1 MNDEERQKNYDRAVK
16 LLSEQNFAAALI
28 VGAIATVLAA
38 VAFGAIVSTW
48 TFAYGFAAA
57 GVGIFIG
64 LSMGLNGRG
73 ISTHFAVAAA
83 MFTIVGCA
91 LGNLSWV
98 VIDLVRAKRMS
109 PIDVLRDTPFAE
121 LVDEA
126 LTRGFSI
133 YLFYWFIAIVAA
145 VFLSRRSLSREERF
159 AIRSFESRG

>member
-1 MNDEERQKNYDRAVK
+1 MNDEEKQTNHDRAVK
-16 LLSEQNFAAALI
+16 LLAEQNFVAAVIA
-28 VGAIATVLAA
+28 GAIATVLAA

-73 ISTHFAVAAA
+73 ISNKFAVAAA
-83 MFTIVGCA
+83 MYTIVGCA

-98 VIDLVRAKRMS
+98 LIDLVRAKRAS
-109 PIDVLRDTPFAE
+109 PIDVLRDTPFTE
-121 LVDEA
+121 LVSEV

-133 YLFYWFIAIVAA
+133 YLFYWLIAIIAA
-145 VFLSRRSLSREERF
+145 VFLSRRSLSRADRF
-159 AIRSFESRG
+159 AIRSIELRR